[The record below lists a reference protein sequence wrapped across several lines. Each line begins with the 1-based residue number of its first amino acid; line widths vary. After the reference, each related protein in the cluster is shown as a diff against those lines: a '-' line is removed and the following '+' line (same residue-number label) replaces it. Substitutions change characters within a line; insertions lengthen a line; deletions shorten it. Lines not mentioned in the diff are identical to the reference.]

1 MATGADTLADT
12 TESGCRGLASERP
25 RLSPW
30 DLEFESLPSEAD
42 PLDFAAGLASVRL
55 RLIPSALATGA
66 DLADSTVSGLA
77 SVRLSPTVTLES
89 AAASEADPLDLAVGL
104 ASVKLELSHGEK
116 IH

>member
-1 MATGADTLADT
+1 
-12 TESGCRGLASERP
+12 LASV
-25 RLSPW
+25 RLSPTATME
-30 DLEFESLPSEAD
+30 LVSASEAD
-42 PLDFAAGLASVRL
+42 PLDLAAGLASVRL

-104 ASVKLELSHGEK
+104 ASVKLELSHSEN